1 MVKIVIDKIILKNEK
16 KKKKKEKEKRISVSS
31 IKRIL
36 SNRLKYKN
44 IQNT

>member
-1 MVKIVIDKIILKNEK
+1 MVKIVIDKIILKNE
-16 KKKKKEKEKRISVSS
+16 KKKKEKEKRISVSS

>member
-1 MVKIVIDKIILKNEK
+1 MVKIVIDKIILKNE